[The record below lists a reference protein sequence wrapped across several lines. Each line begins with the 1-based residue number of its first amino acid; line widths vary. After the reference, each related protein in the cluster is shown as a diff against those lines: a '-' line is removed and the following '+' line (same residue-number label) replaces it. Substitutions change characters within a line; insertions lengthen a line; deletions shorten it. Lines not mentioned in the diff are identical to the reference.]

1 MVGASAMISIL
12 KNDGRLLLKYTVDG
26 WNDPQGVDS
35 RLEERGMRNPVH
47 SLLLTMNCFL
57 WGYVSTTSHHFDG
70 DRTDI
75 HDTFS
80 LVWAILIRTFGLS
93 SPWLID
99 EPNAFG
105 CDGELSGRHLVMQQ
119 CPVRLCED
127 NFIGCVQVVTLLRS
141 EERRHE

>member
-1 MVGASAMISIL
+1 MISIL
-12 KNDGRLLLKYTVDG
+12 KNDDRLLLKYTVDG

-35 RLEERGMRNPVH
+35 RLEERDEKPSPFSPFNDE
-47 SLLLTMNCFL
+47 LFL

-127 NFIGCVQVVTLLRS
+127 NFIECVQAVTLLRS
-141 EERRHE
+141 EECRHE